1 MVVTKSIS
9 RFARNTLDC
18 LNYIRK
24 LKDKNIPVYF
34 EKENINTLDTKGEV
48 MLTIM
53 ASLAQQ
59 ESQSL
64 SQNVRLGL
72 QYRYQKGK
80 VQVCTNR
87 FLGYDKDKEGNLV
100 INPEEAEVVKRIF
113 REYLNGKSYYAIGQ
127 GLEADGIKTAAG
139 NEYWLASTLRGI
151 LRNEKYMGDA
161 LLQKTVTTDFLTKK
175 RVANKGLVPQY
186 YVADSHKAIIPRELF
201 LQVQEEMVRRARVK
215 TGTGKRRVYSGK
227 YALSHLVYCSDCG
240 DLYRRTQWFLKG
252 EHVPVWRCVSRL
264 EKKKSGIDCPSRT
277 IYEADL
283 HAAVVTAFNQMI
295 EQKDEFLPGMRL
307 AVELALGQSNSPRVA
322 EIDTRLEALQKEL
335 LKKAN
340 AKQGFEELADEIDAL
355 WEEKQDL
362 LVEDANRAAMKQR
375 LDELEEFLDEYQE
388 PVTDYDEGMV
398 RRLIERI
405 TVYEDHLDFEFKSG
419 LETEVQM

>member
-1 MVVTKSIS
+1 M
-9 RFARNTLDC
+9 
-18 LNYIRK
+18 
-24 LKDKNIPVYF
+24 
-34 EKENINTLDTKGEV
+34 
-48 MLTIM
+48 
-53 ASLAQQ
+53 
-59 ESQSL
+59 
-64 SQNVRLGL
+64 
-72 QYRYQKGK
+72 
-80 VQVCTNR
+80 
-87 FLGYDKDKEGNLV
+87 
-100 INPEEAEVVKRIF
+100 
-113 REYLNGKSYYAIGQ
+113 
-127 GLEADGIKTAAG
+127 
-139 NEYWLASTLRGI
+139 
-151 LRNEKYMGDA
+151 
-161 LLQKTVTTDFLTKK
+161 
-175 RVANKGLVPQY
+175 
-186 YVADSHKAIIPRELF
+186 
-201 LQVQEEMVRRARVK
+201 RRARVK

-307 AVELALGQSNSPRVA
+307 AMERAMQTSNSPRVA

-355 WEEKQDL
+355 REEKQDL

-375 LDELEEFLDEYQE
+375 LDELEEFLDEHQE